1 MDFSK
6 YGTGRMV
13 FAYQTGADTG
23 KLRLVQFGSVVTNL
37 SETNFIGITEG
48 IYADGSTATV
58 MLPGGISTNQ
68 TGLAIGS
75 TYYVQANGTIS
86 TTVDAPAVIA
96 GRALSATSIF
106 LKGI

>member
-1 MDFSK
+1 
-6 YGTGRMV
+6 MV
-13 FAYQTGADTG
+13 FAYKTQADLG

-75 TYYVQANGTIS
+75 TYYVQADGTIS